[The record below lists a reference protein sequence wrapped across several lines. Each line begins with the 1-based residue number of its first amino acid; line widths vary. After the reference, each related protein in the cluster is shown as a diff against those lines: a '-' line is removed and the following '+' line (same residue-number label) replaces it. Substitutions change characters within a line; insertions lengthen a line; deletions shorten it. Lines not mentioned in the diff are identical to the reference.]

1 MTNVRV
7 RNWCF
12 TIFNMDVPMPPV
24 DTVRVRYIV
33 WQQEVTPT
41 TNVSHIQGYA
51 EFNVPV
57 TMGQCKTIF
66 ADPTMHLEI
75 RRGTRQQA
83 REYCMK
89 DDTRVVGTLP
99 SEFGVFANAGQH
111 TNLDEL
117 YKDIKNGASAGE
129 IMENF
134 PSLYIRHK
142 HHIDELIVD
151 RNRLDNLKRTREDYE
166 TVEWREWQREV
177 QDKLEEQ
184 AVRQVLWVVDPTGNN
199 GKSFLARYLTSQG
212 AFLVRAGKH
221 QDIYHA
227 FTMMCPCP
235 TMAVFD
241 MTRSSEE
248 TIPYSVMESLKDGM
262 IFSSKYQSKVITFT
276 PLKLL
281 VLSNF
286 TPQLTGKLSND
297 RWEDTV
303 FEIVNNR
310 LVR

>member
-12 TIFNMDVPMPPV
+12 TVFDMGVPLPPV
-24 DTVRVRYIV
+24 DTDRVRYIV
-33 WQQEVTPT
+33 WQQERSPT
-41 TNVSHIQGYA
+41 TNVLHFQGYV

-57 TMGQCKTIF
+57 TMGQCKAIF
-66 ADPTMHLEI
+66 CDNTMHLEI
-75 RRGTRQQA
+75 RRGTRTQA
-83 REYCMK
+83 RDYCMK
-89 DDTRVVGTLP
+89 DDTREPGTTF
-99 SEFGVFANAGQH
+99 SEFGVFVNGGQH
-111 TNLDEL
+111 SSLEEC
-117 YKDIKNGASAGE
+117 YMDIKNGATAGE
-129 IMENF
+129 ICENF
-134 PSLYIRHK
+134 PALYIRHK

-166 TVEWREWQREV
+166 TVEWRAWQREV
-177 QDKLEEQ
+177 IDKLEEQ

-199 GKSFLARYLTSQG
+199 GKTFLARYLISQG

-227 FTMMCPCP
+227 FTTMCPCP

-241 MTRSSEE
+241 LTRSSQE

-276 PLKLL
+276 AMKVL

-286 TPQLTGKLSND
+286 TPQNLDAHLSVD
-297 RWEDTV
+297 RYQGNIY
-303 FEIVNNR
+303 EIHNN
-310 LVR
+310 LLM